1 MNIHFLL
8 GLPRAG
14 NTLFGSLMNQN
25 RNVRV
30 TPNSI
35 LPVLL
40 YNILDTKNHGIYQNF
55 PDPRGI
61 NDVAKK
67 LFSNYYNHLNVDNV
81 IDRGAWGLPHLLN
94 LLQNLVTKRKY
105 IILYRPILECLAS
118 FVKIDKPK
126 NVHKYCDEHMTN
138 SIISQNLQSIQNIY
152 NSNENFK
159 IIHYDDFCKDA
170 IGLIKDSCDFLDIPF
185 IEPNLG
191 DMKQFNLDGYKY
203 TDEAFHAI
211 KTNGINRSD
220 LHIEDYLPIGVID
233 KYKDYEVKRN
243 D

>member
-61 NDVAKK
+61 DDVARR
-67 LFSNYYNHLNVDNV
+67 LFSNYYNHLNVDNI
-81 IDRGAWGLPHLLN
+81 IDRGAWGLPYLSN
-94 LLQNLVTKRKY
+94 ILQL
-105 IILYRPILECLAS
+105 
-118 FVKIDKPK
+118 
-126 NVHKYCDEHMTN
+126 
-138 SIISQNLQSIQNIY
+138 
-152 NSNENFK
+152 
-159 IIHYDDFCKDA
+159 
-170 IGLIKDSCDFLDIPF
+170 
-185 IEPNLG
+185 
-191 DMKQFNLDGYKY
+191 
-203 TDEAFHAI
+203 
-211 KTNGINRSD
+211 
-220 LHIEDYLPIGVID
+220 
-233 KYKDYEVKRN
+233 DYEKN
-243 D
+243 

>member
-61 NDVAKK
+61 DDVARR
-67 LFSNYYNHLNVDNV
+67 LFSNYYNHLNVDNI
-81 IDRGAWGLPHLLN
+81 IDRGAWGLPYLSN
-94 LLQNLVTKRKY
+94 ILQNLVRERKY

-118 FVKIDKPK
+118 FVKIDKPQD
-126 NVHKYCDEHMTN
+126 VHKYCDEHMTN
-138 SIISQNLQSIQNIY
+138 SIISQNLKSIQNIY

-159 IIHYDDFCKDA
+159 IIHYDDLCKDP
-170 IGLIKDSCDFLDIPF
+170 LVHIKDVCNFLDISY
-185 IEPNLG
+185 IEPDLG
-191 DMKQFNLDGYKY
+191 NIKQFNLDGYKY
-203 TDEAFHAI
+203 TDKDFHEI
-211 KTNGINRSD
+211 RTNGVNKED
-220 LHIEDYLPIGVID
+220 LLIEDYLPIDVID